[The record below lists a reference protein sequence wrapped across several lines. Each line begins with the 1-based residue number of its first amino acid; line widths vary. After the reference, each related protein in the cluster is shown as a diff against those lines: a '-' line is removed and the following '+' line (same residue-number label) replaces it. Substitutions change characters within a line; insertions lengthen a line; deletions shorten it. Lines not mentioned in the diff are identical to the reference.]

1 MGWASLLPQ
10 EVPKAVELTSLSDE
24 DSGKGSQP
32 PSPPSPAPSS
42 FSSTSASSLEAEGY
56 VAFPGLGQLP
66 TQLAGLSVAKDSQ
79 TRKAFNCKYCNKE
92 YLSLGALKMHI
103 RSHTLPCVCGTCGK
117 AFSRPWLLQG
127 HVRTHTGE
135 CPRGPPPFSSQSP
148 LPSLPVLVGG
158 APGLTVILR
167 MWKLGLQSPDFWL
180 VRSGAWLLKCLAGTF
195 IRSSAKQ
202 MGEVDNFVSAVAV
215 SPPNG
220 LELDMGEVQAT
231 PCCQARC
238 EGAHLA
244 PPSPSPA
251 RQDVVRPPTCLGVL
265 PELQTLSQCFT
276 SLSLTLH
283 VCKMS
288 IRTSCGVSAPV
299 K

>member
-1 MGWASLLPQ
+1 MLPSQAWASCPRSWPGSPWPRTPRLARPSTASTATRNTSAW
-10 EVPKAVELTSLSDE
+10 VPSRCTSAATRCPASVAPA
-24 DSGKGSQP
+24 GR
-32 PSPPSPAPSS
+32 PSPGPGCCRATSGPTPVSVPVGRRLSP
-42 FSSTSASSLEAEGY
+42 
-56 VAFPGLGQLP
+56 
-66 TQLAGLSVAKDSQ
+66 
-79 TRKAFNCKYCNKE
+79 
-92 YLSLGALKMHI
+92 
-103 RSHTLPCVCGTCGK
+103 RSPHC
-117 AFSRPWLLQG
+117 LLCQCWG
-127 HVRTHTGE
+127 
-135 CPRGPPPFSSQSP
+135 
-148 LPSLPVLVGG
+148 GG

>member
-1 MGWASLLPQ
+1 M
-10 EVPKAVELTSLSDE
+10 ELTSLSDE

-135 CPRGPPPFSSQSP
+135 CPRGLPLFSPRSPP
-148 LPSLPVLVGG
+148 PSLPALGG
-158 APGLTVILR
+158 PGLAVI
-167 MWKLGLQSPDFWL
+167 F
-180 VRSGAWLLKCLAGTF
+180 RSVETGA
-195 IRSSAKQ
+195 R
-202 MGEVDNFVSAVAV
+202 VS
-215 SPPNG
+215 
-220 LELDMGEVQAT
+220 
-231 PCCQARC
+231 
-238 EGAHLA
+238 
-244 PPSPSPA
+244 
-251 RQDVVRPPTCLGVL
+251 
-265 PELQTLSQCFT
+265 
-276 SLSLTLH
+276 
-283 VCKMS
+283 
-288 IRTSCGVSAPV
+288 
-299 K
+299 

>member
-1 MGWASLLPQ
+1 MPRSFLVRKSACSRRRPNYSELHDSSPEFTFQQPYDQAHLLAAIPPPEVLNPTASLPTLIWDSLLAPQAQPIGWASLLPQ

-56 VAFPGLGQLP
+56 AAFPGLGQLP

-135 CPRGPPPFSSQSP
+135 CPRGPPPFSSRSP
-148 LPSLPVLVGG
+148 LPSLPALG
-158 APGLTVILR
+158 ADWACCDFFFGVWKPGLE
-167 MWKLGLQSPDFWL
+167 SPDFWL
-180 VRSGAWLLKCLAGTF
+180 ISLGAWLSEMFGRN
-195 IRSSAKQ
+195 I
-202 MGEVDNFVSAVAV
+202 
-215 SPPNG
+215 
-220 LELDMGEVQAT
+220 
-231 PCCQARC
+231 
-238 EGAHLA
+238 H
-244 PPSPSPA
+244 
-251 RQDVVRPPTCLGVL
+251 
-265 PELQTLSQCFT
+265 
-276 SLSLTLH
+276 SLIS
-283 VCKMS
+283 
-288 IRTSCGVSAPV
+288 
-299 K
+299 